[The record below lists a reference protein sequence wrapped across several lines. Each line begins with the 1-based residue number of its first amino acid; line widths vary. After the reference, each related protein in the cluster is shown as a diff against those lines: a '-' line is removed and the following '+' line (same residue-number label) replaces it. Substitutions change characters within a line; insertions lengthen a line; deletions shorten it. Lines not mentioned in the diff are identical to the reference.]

1 MDMIKYE
8 EENKGGE
15 RKMEK
20 ERKNQ
25 LDLALETYFHSG
37 KGLIATS
44 LLISSNYYN
53 ELIYGN
59 LW

>member
-1 MDMIKYE
+1 
-8 EENKGGE
+8 
-15 RKMEK
+15 MEK